1 MKLTGEIANCIM
13 IDWDKNLLQKLQNLV
28 IVTQIY
34 TRFKDDIE
42 IVTESLERGSKIEAG
57 KIVVDESKKLMD
69 KDKSDSKV
77 TMEVIQ
83 EVANSVSPMIKLTV
97 ETPCNFQNGK
107 LPVLDI
113 MVNINKGEMNRID
126 FEFFEKPSKNP
137 LVILASSAL
146 SFKKKRTI
154 LTQEGLRRL
163 RNTKM
168 ELGPE
173 VQKKYLSLFMLK
185 LKKSGYT
192 PKFRKDVLNSILKA
206 YTKMVAEDK
215 SGTKPL
221 YRSRDWNAKERQSQK
236 LDKKR
241 NWWNNSKSKIQ
252 YKSVL
257 FVTPTPGGVLMKEVQ
272 QREEELNKNN
282 DERILV
288 VEKGGLKVKDK
299 LCSKNPFKK
308 SECEQK
314 SCPLCSESEHVKVP
328 QAEIK
333 VMCNTNNVGYR
344 WCCVTCEERNTIKV
358 YEGETSRSARLRGA
372 EHLKQLRK
380 KRVIQT

>member
-1 MKLTGEIANCIM
+1 M
-13 IDWDKNLLQKLQNLV
+13 
-28 IVTQIY
+28 
-34 TRFKDDIE
+34 
-42 IVTESLERGSKIEAG
+42 
-57 KIVVDESKKLMD
+57 
-69 KDKSDSKV
+69 
-77 TMEVIQ
+77 
-83 EVANSVSPMIKLTV
+83 V
-97 ETPCNFQNGK
+97 E
-107 LPVLDI
+107 
-113 MVNINKGEMNRID
+113 
-126 FEFFEKPSKNP
+126 
-137 LVILASSAL
+137 
-146 SFKKKRTI
+146 
-154 LTQEGLRRL
+154 
-163 RNTKM
+163 
-168 ELGPE
+168 
-173 VQKKYLSLFMLK
+173 
-185 LKKSGYT
+185 
-192 PKFRKDVLNSILKA
+192 
-206 YTKMVAEDK
+206 EDK

-314 SCPLCSESEHVKVP
+314 ACPLCSESEHVKVP

-372 EHLKQLRK
+372 EHLKQLEQK
-380 KRVIQT
+380 SEKSVLFKHKMAAHQHEQVIFRMDITGKFKDALTRQANESVRISSRPSHELLNSKSEFNHPPHSQSCTGEEEAFQTLVCGTAQSVKTIQNFN